1 MNHAD
6 HLPLHTLS
14 IEPWGLSELSYLPDQ
29 APLHESLL
37 TLGNGRIGVRGAH
50 EEGAVWS
57 GTFQNDVFINGFY
70 ESEPIV
76 YPESAYG
83 FAKTNQFMVR
93 VPNATPITFN
103 IDGETF
109 DPKLGQIQAYRRH
122 LDLQTGVLT
131 RSFEWVS
138 PKGQHVRV
146 QSERLVSLTH
156 THLMAQRY
164 SVTLLNALNGSSV
177 IEIRSAI
184 SNQAPQKTSDEAAI
198 DDPRVGASLSGQLQ
212 FAQHHELTH
221 GSAFIHHTHHSGL
234 SVATAT
240 VHQID
245 NTASQRISHTIQHD
259 EHVSAHTY
267 TIECDA
273 GQTITLDKYSTYC
286 TANEA
291 NGSTLL
297 ERACAELDTAQTLGF
312 DALLTE
318 QRDYLADFWRS
329 SHVEIGG
336 DDALQQGM
344 RFSAFHLLQS
354 VGRDGKTN
362 IAAKGV
368 TGAGYD
374 GHYFWDTEIYVL
386 PFFLHTRPDI
396 ARQLLQYRAHILPAA
411 RERAREMAHP
421 RGALYPW
428 RTITG
433 PECSSYFPAGTA
445 QYHIN
450 ADIAYATALY
460 TRVTGDWSFIVESG
474 AEMIFETARIWPDLG
489 HFSDNGEFGLY
500 TVTGP
505 DEYTAIVNNNLFT
518 NLMAR
523 HHLRFALEV
532 AEYLHSHHPERYA
545 ELRAHIGLSDE
556 ELALWQRMAAQMKV
570 PFDAERGLHAQD
582 DAFFDKPLW
591 DFANTP
597 KANYPLLL
605 HYHPL
610 VIYRHQVCKQPDVVL
625 ALLLL
630 GDEFTTE
637 EKRCNYDY
645 YEAITTHDSSL
656 SSCIF
661 SIMASEIGYGEKAYD
676 YFMQTARLDLDNLH
690 HNTQHGLHCAALA
703 GSWMA
708 LVYGFAG
715 MRSNAQTPQF
725 TPFLPRQ
732 WTHYQFVV
740 RLHGYLLQVRVELNQ
755 VTYQLLDTE
764 DAQATLSIT
773 HYGKAIDVTREPVS
787 LSIVQT
793 Q

>member
-212 FAQHHELTH
+212 FAQHLELAQ

-245 NTASQRISHTIQHD
+245 NTASQRISHTTQHD
-259 EHVSAHTY
+259 EYVSAHTY
-267 TIECDA
+267 TIECAD

-297 ERACAELDTAQTLGF
+297 ERACAELNTAQTLGF

-318 QRDYLADFWRS
+318 QR
-329 SHVEIGG
+329 E
-336 DDALQQGM
+336 
-344 RFSAFHLLQS
+344 
-354 VGRDGKTN
+354 
-362 IAAKGV
+362 
-368 TGAGYD
+368 
-374 GHYFWDTEIYVL
+374 
-386 PFFLHTRPDI
+386 
-396 ARQLLQYRAHILPAA
+396 
-411 RERAREMAHP
+411 
-421 RGALYPW
+421 
-428 RTITG
+428 
-433 PECSSYFPAGTA
+433 
-445 QYHIN
+445 
-450 ADIAYATALY
+450 
-460 TRVTGDWSFIVESG
+460 
-474 AEMIFETARIWPDLG
+474 
-489 HFSDNGEFGLY
+489 
-500 TVTGP
+500 
-505 DEYTAIVNNNLFT
+505 
-518 NLMAR
+518 
-523 HHLRFALEV
+523 
-532 AEYLHSHHPERYA
+532 
-545 ELRAHIGLSDE
+545 
-556 ELALWQRMAAQMKV
+556 
-570 PFDAERGLHAQD
+570 
-582 DAFFDKPLW
+582 
-591 DFANTP
+591 
-597 KANYPLLL
+597 
-605 HYHPL
+605 
-610 VIYRHQVCKQPDVVL
+610 
-625 ALLLL
+625 
-630 GDEFTTE
+630 
-637 EKRCNYDY
+637 
-645 YEAITTHDSSL
+645 
-656 SSCIF
+656 
-661 SIMASEIGYGEKAYD
+661 
-676 YFMQTARLDLDNLH
+676 
-690 HNTQHGLHCAALA
+690 
-703 GSWMA
+703 
-708 LVYGFAG
+708 
-715 MRSNAQTPQF
+715 
-725 TPFLPRQ
+725 
-732 WTHYQFVV
+732 
-740 RLHGYLLQVRVELNQ
+740 
-755 VTYQLLDTE
+755 
-764 DAQATLSIT
+764 
-773 HYGKAIDVTREPVS
+773 
-787 LSIVQT
+787 
-793 Q
+793 